1 MFENKIKL
9 YIHNNK
15 NRNGFPKISL
25 TYAYFCSYNTN
36 YHSLTYLK
44 MRQITT
50 LVHLEMQITL
60 FSWNQ
65 KYLLKFEKGVLEQT
79 YKIPEMD
86 VSGLEEIKLLT
97 QNELFLKKIQQRFEE
112 MQEDLHQV
120 LETLY

>member
-1 MFENKIKL
+1 
-9 YIHNNK
+9 
-15 NRNGFPKISL
+15 
-25 TYAYFCSYNTN
+25 
-36 YHSLTYLK
+36 